1 MILKYTNTFPTR
13 LGEIVRIRDLEV
25 GEIGEY
31 TEKSRYYHDGS
42 KGIQW
47 RLDKTG
53 FIHRRGNPECAWRV
67 IHKAGYWERD
77 KNAATAKVEIVEVQ

>member
-1 MILKYTNTFPTR
+1 MKLKYTNTFPTR

-31 TEKSRYYHDGS
+31 TDRSGYNYESS

-47 RLDKTG
+47 RIAKSG
-53 FIHRRGNPECAWRV
+53 SVHKRRNSQYAWGV
-67 IHKAGYWERD
+67 SAVASYLVD
-77 KNAATAKVEIVEVQ
+77 PLVFTTKVEIVEVL